1 MASNKERI
9 EALETGLGGVQD
21 GLQQM
26 ELGMADKFNHLE
38 ATIQKL
44 SETLLSSNASS
55 SHNNRER
62 EIPSRSHR
70 EEVEGYNPL
79 TSTKTCDAPKPGGPL
94 TTRQPAEYKWRS
106 GYLTPLKKIGQSLLC
121 TGSSTQLQN
130 LHLPVPN
137 STIYAIYI
145 QYGHLGP

>member
-9 EALETGLGGVQD
+9 EALETGLGGMQD

-62 EIPSRSHR
+62 
-70 EEVEGYNPL
+70 
-79 TSTKTCDAPKPGGPL
+79 
-94 TTRQPAEYKWRS
+94 
-106 GYLTPLKKIGQSLLC
+106 
-121 TGSSTQLQN
+121 
-130 LHLPVPN
+130 
-137 STIYAIYI
+137 
-145 QYGHLGP
+145 